1 MPMDADLLSI
11 SQDGMVLDGDVKLSS
26 DLFVNSVHLPADA
39 DYANAATG
47 SLVPKSYMPSRQHA
61 FTQGLDHALVTD
73 TEKDANYYNNT
84 QPDALWYYA
93 TSKWGPYTISQTEY
107 ARRSRVFTAVVPWAE
122 TQTPAFRYASFGS
135 PPSGQSVAVINA
147 FPHAQSTLID
157 GLTLFLRGLQIGS
170 GGGGNLI
177 SVKVRVHDTAVGT
190 GLYDDEVVRE
200 ADLASNEAVSVNGSF
215 ADGRWSWKK
224 SLAWAG
230 VGRITM
236 NAGSAYRVSLR
247 ITLSSPV
254 AQADTNTYA
263 TVHLRNLSATFNAQT
278 FSGSVPAPT
287 ATATT
292 ITVTH
297 SLAMSG
303 GTTGRSCV
311 ACTAPPRPPPPPP
324 RSTPGRAWPRPSWW
338 HPRRSTATVTGPDT
352 GGTAVQST
360 AGGNV
365 LRMNDKKN
373 LASGYHVSQSNS
385 AKTPTLDTTELNGK
399 TSLRFINSRSGLL
412 TSSSST
418 FWGSIGTKSSVVI
431 VAKQLITATYP
442 DTNNPGTTDY
452 IRGFMFGST
461 TSPRPRR
468 ARTARTP
475 PPPKRVAQR
484 TPRRRPSP
492 PGARC
497 SRTSPRFFNIQQA
510 ENVKAGRDPV
520 ASAVQIRNS
529 IAPGLRQ
536 MGYYDSIAGKRDQ
549 AVVNENKRLME
560 QHREAQAKRIKSA

>member
-147 FPHAQSTLID
+147 FPHAQSALID

-200 ADLASNEAVSVNGSF
+200 ADMASDEAVSVNGSF

-230 VGRITM
+230 EPERHFG
-236 NAGSAYRVSLR
+236 AE
-247 ITLSSPV
+247 
-254 AQADTNTYA
+254 
-263 TVHLRNLSATFNAQT
+263 T

-303 GTTGRSCV
+303 GNNWAVLCRVYSASKASATAAEIYTRSGV
-311 ACTAPPRPPPPPP
+311 AASQLVASAAVNRDSDGTVS
-324 RSTPGRAWPRPSWW
+324 STPLVISGLTPS
-338 HPRRSTATVTGPDT
+338 AT
-352 GGTAVQST
+352 
-360 AGGNV
+360 
-365 LRMNDKKN
+365 
-373 LASGYHVSQSNS
+373 YHVY
-385 AKTPTLDTTELNGK
+385 
-399 TSLRFINSRSGLL
+399 
-412 TSSSST
+412 
-418 FWGSIGTKSSVVI
+418 V
-431 VAKQLITATYP
+431 VAK
-442 DTNNPGTTDY
+442 
-452 IRGFMFGST
+452 GS
-461 TSPRPRR
+461 S
-468 ARTARTP
+468 
-475 PPPKRVAQR
+475 
-484 TPRRRPSP
+484 
-492 PGARC
+492 GAY
-497 SRTSPRFFNIQQA
+497 SQAFFNIQQA

>member
-303 GTTGRSCV
+303 GNNWAVLCRVYS
-311 ACTAPPRPPPPPP
+311 ASKASATAAEIY
-324 RSTPGRAWPRPSWW
+324 T
-338 HPRRSTATVTGPDT
+338 
-352 GGTAVQST
+352 
-360 AGGNV
+360 
-365 LRMNDKKN
+365 
-373 LASGYHVSQSNS
+373 
-385 AKTPTLDTTELNGK
+385 
-399 TSLRFINSRSGLL
+399 RSGVAASQLVASAAVNR
-412 TSSSST
+412 TSN
-418 FWGSIGTKSSVVI
+418 GT
-431 VAKQLITATYP
+431 
-442 DTNNPGTTDY
+442 
-452 IRGFMFGST
+452 
-461 TSPRPRR
+461 PRPRR

>member
-1 MPMDADLLSI
+1 
-11 SQDGMVLDGDVKLSS
+11 
-26 DLFVNSVHLPADA
+26 
-39 DYANAATG
+39 
-47 SLVPKSYMPSRQHA
+47 MPSRQHA

-107 ARRSRVFTAVVPWAE
+107 TRRSRVFTAVVPWAE

-147 FPHAQSTLID
+147 FPHAQSTLIYSF
-157 GLTLFLRGLQIGS
+157 TLFLRGLQIGS

-200 ADLASNEAVSVNGSF
+200 VDLASNEAVSVNGSF
-215 ADGRWSWKK
+215 ADGWWSWKK
-224 SLAWAG
+224 SLTWVG

-236 NAGSAYRVSLR
+236 NAGSAYRVSLK

-297 SLAMSG
+297 SLSMSG
-303 GTTGRSCV
+303 GNNWAILCRVYSASKASATAAEIYTRSGV
-311 ACTAPPRPPPPPP
+311 AASQLVASAAFARNSNGALL
-324 RSTPGRAWPRPSWW
+324 STPLVFSGLTPS
-338 HPRRSTATVTGPDT
+338 ATYHVYVVAKGSSGAYSQAYEHVQH

-373 LASGYHVSQSNS
+373 LASGYYVSQSNS
-385 AKTPTLDTTELNGK
+385 AKTPILDTTELNGK

-461 TSPRPRR
+461 TSLRANRLSYHTTGPATPETRADGADTPAPETSGAADAADAPKPPRSALQSYLAP
-468 ARTARTP
+468 
-475 PPPKRVAQR
+475 
-484 TPRRRPSP
+484 
-492 PGARC
+492 
-497 SRTSPRFFNIQQA
+497 A

-536 MGYYDSIAGKRDQ
+536 MGYYDSIAGKREQ

>member
-147 FPHAQSTLID
+147 FPHAQSALID

-200 ADLASNEAVSVNGSF
+200 ADMASDEAVSVNGSF

-263 TVHLRNLSATFNAQT
+263 TVHLRNLSATFGAET

-324 RSTPGRAWPRPSWW
+324 RSTPATPETRADGADTPAPETSGAADAAEAPKPPRS
-338 HPRRSTATVTGPDT
+338 AL
-352 GGTAVQST
+352 QSYL
-360 AGGNV
+360 AP
-365 LRMNDKKN
+365 MN
-373 LASGYHVSQSNS
+373 H
-385 AKTPTLDTTELNGK
+385 
-399 TSLRFINSRSGLL
+399 L
-412 TSSSST
+412 TS
-418 FWGSIGTKSSVVI
+418 
-431 VAKQLITATYP
+431 
-442 DTNNPGTTDY
+442 
-452 IRGFMFGST
+452 
-461 TSPRPRR
+461 
-468 ARTARTP
+468 
-475 PPPKRVAQR
+475 
-484 TPRRRPSP
+484 
-492 PGARC
+492 
-497 SRTSPRFFNIQQA
+497 FFNIQQA

>member
-147 FPHAQSTLID
+147 FPHAQSALID

-303 GTTGRSCV
+303 GNNWAVLCRVYSASKASATAAEIYTRSGV
-311 ACTAPPRPPPPPP
+311 AASQLVASAAVNRDSDGTVS
-324 RSTPGRAWPRPSWW
+324 STPLVISGLTPS
-338 HPRRSTATVTGPDT
+338 AT
-352 GGTAVQST
+352 
-360 AGGNV
+360 
-365 LRMNDKKN
+365 
-373 LASGYHVSQSNS
+373 YHVY
-385 AKTPTLDTTELNGK
+385 
-399 TSLRFINSRSGLL
+399 
-412 TSSSST
+412 
-418 FWGSIGTKSSVVI
+418 V
-431 VAKQLITATYP
+431 VAKGSSGAYTTPETRADGA
-442 DTNNPGTTDY
+442 DTPAHE
-452 IRGFMFGST
+452 
-461 TSPRPRR
+461 TSG
-468 ARTARTP
+468 AADAADA
-475 PPPKRVAQR
+475 PK
-484 TPRRRPSP
+484 P

-536 MGYYDSIAGKRDQ
+536 MGYYDSIAGKREQ

>member
-147 FPHAQSTLID
+147 FPHAQSALID

-200 ADLASNEAVSVNGSF
+200 ADMASDEAVSVNGSF

-263 TVHLRNLSATFNAQT
+263 TVHLRNLSATFGAET
-278 FSGSVPAPT
+278 ASKAS
-287 ATATT
+287 ATAAEIYTRSGVAASQLVASAAVNRDSDG
-292 ITVTH
+292 TV
-297 SLAMSG
+297 S
-303 GTTGRSCV
+303 
-311 ACTAPPRPPPPPP
+311 
-324 RSTPGRAWPRPSWW
+324 STPLVISGLTPS
-338 HPRRSTATVTGPDT
+338 AT
-352 GGTAVQST
+352 
-360 AGGNV
+360 
-365 LRMNDKKN
+365 
-373 LASGYHVSQSNS
+373 YHVYVVAKGSSGAYSQAYEHVVVMS
-385 AKTPTLDTTELNGK
+385 TPP
-399 TSLRFINSRSGLL
+399 LL
-412 TSSSST
+412 T
-418 FWGSIGTKSSVVI
+418 
-431 VAKQLITATYP
+431 LTAAA
-442 DTNNPGTTDY
+442 
-452 IRGFMFGST
+452 S
-461 TSPRPRR
+461 
-468 ARTARTP
+468 
-475 PPPKRVAQR
+475 
-484 TPRRRPSP
+484 
-492 PGARC
+492 
-497 SRTSPRFFNIQQA
+497 FFNIQQA